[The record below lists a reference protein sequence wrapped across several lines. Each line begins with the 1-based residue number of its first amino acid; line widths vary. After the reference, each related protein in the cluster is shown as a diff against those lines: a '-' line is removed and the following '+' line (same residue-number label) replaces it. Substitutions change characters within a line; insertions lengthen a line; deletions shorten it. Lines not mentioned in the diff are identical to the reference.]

1 MDLSST
7 AVDCVVGR
15 DSISGSREDGGFTH
29 GTVLLL
35 SSNGPTLEPTSVT
48 GAQESSELNMARE
61 TWTCGL
67 VDGNEVTLA
76 GWNKGR
82 GDEAAVVRSRRKR
95 GRRGMS
101 MVVMTGLDPH
111 HERMGPSPGFCF

>member
-7 AVDCVVGR
+7 AVDRVVGR
-15 DSISGSREDGGFTH
+15 DSVTSRGAGSFAH
-29 GTVLLL
+29 GAVLFL

-61 TWTCGL
+61 TWTRGL

-76 GWNKGR
+76 GWNKEGAMKR
-82 GDEAAVVRSRRKR
+82 QWCGWNENEAD
-95 GRRGMS
+95 
-101 MVVMTGLDPH
+101 TG
-111 HERMGPSPGFCF
+111 CQ